1 MESNNRFI
9 KDILIQ
15 NKFVFNKA
23 LGQNFIFDA
32 NLLES
37 IVNDAGITDGDT
49 VVEIGAGAGTLT
61 KALCAK
67 ARRVIAFEIDK
78 KLMPVLD
85 AVLFGISNCQ
95 VVFKDVMKLSDKE
108 IADIAGKKF
117 KVVANLPYYI
127 TTPLIMRF
135 VESHEFDIESL
146 TFMVQKEVAAR
157 LCAKENTPE
166 YGAITLSL
174 KLRGD
179 VVITRTVDRRAF
191 FPSPKVDSAVA
202 RIDMHNKYADKNIPK
217 ILRLIK
223 IAFSMRRKT
232 LINNLAAATNIS
244 KDRLRK
250 ELIDCGFDERI
261 RGEVLSL
268 EDFIF
273 LSEKLDFAL

>member
-127 TTPLIMRF
+127 TTAYYAL

-166 YGAITLSL
+166 YGAITPSL

>member
-95 VVFKDVMKLSDKE
+95 VVFKDVMKLSNKE

-166 YGAITLSL
+166 YGAITPSL